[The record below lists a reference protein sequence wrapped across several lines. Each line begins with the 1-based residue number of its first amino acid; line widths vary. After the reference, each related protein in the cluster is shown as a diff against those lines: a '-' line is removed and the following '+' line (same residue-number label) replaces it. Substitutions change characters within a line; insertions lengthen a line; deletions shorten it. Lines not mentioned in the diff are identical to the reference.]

1 MRDLVV
7 VVGNPSLCL
16 LAHFGE
22 IAEDVHVEH
31 AAPEAAIESFDET
44 VLHRPAWLDEVQRG
58 AFAFRP
64 LGQRQ
69 RYEKL
74 RSVVQAQLGGV
85 AAPGG
90 DAFQRASDARGRQVE
105 IDLDRQRFS
114 AESSMTL
121 KVRKRRPSHKAS
133 DMKSIDQLAL
143 TCSPARAVTDAA
155 WAPASCRDGGD

>member
-7 VVGNPSLCL
+7 VVGKPSLDL

-22 IAEDVHVEH
+22 MAEDVHVEH

-44 VLHRPAWLDEVQRG
+44 VLHRPPWLDEVQRD

-69 RYEKL
+69 RNEL
-74 RSVVQAQLGGV
+74 QSVVQAQLGGV

-90 DAFQRASDARGRQVE
+90 DAFQRANDARGRQVGSTSTV
-105 IDLDRQRFS
+105 S
-114 AESSMTL
+114 APQL
-121 KVRKRRPSHKAS
+121 KS
-133 DMKSIDQLAL
+133 
-143 TCSPARAVTDAA
+143 
-155 WAPASCRDGGD
+155 